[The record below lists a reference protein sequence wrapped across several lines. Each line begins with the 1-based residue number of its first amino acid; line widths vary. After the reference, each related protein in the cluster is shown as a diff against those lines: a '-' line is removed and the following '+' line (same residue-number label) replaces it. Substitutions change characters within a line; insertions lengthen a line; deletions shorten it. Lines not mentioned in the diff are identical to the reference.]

1 MQPFSAVASV
11 SASHA
16 VTCTY
21 GRRPKYVASWCQAAI
36 AALSGSLM
44 NHVQVYTRMSGPIR
58 PSTASRIARWLTR
71 SWTHLRS
78 TCVRDR

>member
-11 SASHA
+11 RASHA

-21 GRRPKYVASWCQAAI
+21 GRSPKYVASWCQAAI

-44 NHVQVYTRMSGPIR
+44 NHVEV
-58 PSTASRIARWLTR
+58 
-71 SWTHLRS
+71 
-78 TCVRDR
+78 